1 MEALHVEVA
10 GKLLFSKDLL
20 PAVSNTYDLKEG
32 WKERMQPNQ
41 GELGVSE
48 PEYFIGEAVGNL

>member
-32 WKERMQPNQ
+32 WKERK
-41 GELGVSE
+41 VH
-48 PEYFIGEAVGNL
+48 VGFGSVEV